1 MQETLDRSELAGIDL
16 SSLENLQRGEELS
29 PLRFSDPAEDKWRKD
44 RLGMITGSQ
53 FGKLVV
59 RSKDR
64 KGYTLSKGEVA
75 TKLIYR
81 IAWERL
87 LSTGNISNGLG
98 RLDFSSPSVEHGHE
112 FEAEA
117 VMKYTERT
125 GNRVDYH
132 QEFITHGKYIGGTPD
147 GYIGKDGLIE
157 VKCPWDGGNHIRGI
171 LTGEVYN
178 QEYIYQMQG
187 YLWLTRRKWC
197 DFVTYD
203 PDLNEAYQLNII
215 RVYRDEEIIRGI
227 QEVLA
232 EVKKK
237 IQSIMRNRKLR

>member
-1 MQETLDRSELAGIDL
+1 MDVFDL
-16 SSLENLQRGEELS
+16 SDAVAGEEMA
-29 PLRFSDPAEDKWRKD
+29 PLQFTDPQEEKWRKA

-59 RSKDR
+59 RSKDQ
-64 KGYTLSKGEVA
+64 KGYVLSKGETA

-98 RLDFSSPSVEHGHE
+98 RLNFSSPSVEHGHE
-112 FEAEA
+112 YEAEA
-117 VMKYTERT
+117 IKKYVEMT
-125 GNRVDYH
+125 GNVVDYH

-157 VKCPWDGGNHIRGI
+157 IKCPWDGGNHIRGI
-171 LTGEVYN
+171 LTGEIYN
-178 QEYIYQMQG
+178 QEYIYQVQG
-187 YLWLTRRKWC
+187 YLWLTKRKWC

-203 PDLNEAYQLNII
+203 PDLSEPYQLNII
-215 RVYRDEEIIRGI
+215 RVYRDEDIISGI
-227 QEVLA
+227 VSVLS

-237 IQSIMRNRKLR
+237 VQSIVKSRKFKIK

>member
-1 MQETLDRSELAGIDL
+1 MDVFDL
-16 SSLENLQRGEELS
+16 SDAVAGEELA
-29 PLRFSDPAEDKWRKD
+29 PLQFTDPQEEKWRKA

-59 RSKDR
+59 RSKDK
-64 KGYTLSKGEVA
+64 KGYVLSKGETA

-98 RLDFSSPSVEHGHE
+98 RLNFSSPSVEHGHE
-112 FEAEA
+112 YEAEA
-117 VMKYTERT
+117 IKKYVEKT
-125 GNRVDYH
+125 GNVVDYH

-157 VKCPWDGGNHIRGI
+157 IKCPWDGGNHIRGI
-171 LTGEVYN
+171 LTGEIYN
-178 QEYIYQMQG
+178 QEYIYQVQG
-187 YLWLTRRKWC
+187 YLWLTKRKWC

-203 PDLNEAYQLNII
+203 PDLSEPYQLNII
-215 RVYRDEEIIRGI
+215 RVYRDEDIISGI
-227 QEVLA
+227 VSVLS

-237 IQSIMRNRKLR
+237 VQSIVKSRKFKIK

>member
-1 MQETLDRSELAGIDL
+1 MDVFDL
-16 SSLENLQRGEELS
+16 SDAVAGEEMA
-29 PLRFSDPAEDKWRKD
+29 PLQFTDPQEEKWRKA

-59 RSKDR
+59 RSKDKKR
-64 KGYTLSKGEVA
+64 YVLSKGETA

-98 RLDFSSPSVEHGHE
+98 RLNFSSPSVEHGHE
-112 FEAEA
+112 YEAEA
-117 VMKYTERT
+117 IKKYVERT
-125 GNRVDYH
+125 GNIVDYH

-157 VKCPWDGGNHIRGI
+157 IKCPWDGGNHIRGI
-171 LTGEVYN
+171 LTGEIYN
-178 QEYIYQMQG
+178 QEYIYQVQG
-187 YLWLTRRKWC
+187 YLWLTKRKWC

-203 PDLNEAYQLNII
+203 PDLSEPYQLNII
-215 RVYRDEEIIRGI
+215 RVYRDEDIISGI
-227 QEVLA
+227 VSVLS

-237 IQSIMRNRKLR
+237 VQSIVRSRKFKIK

>member
-1 MQETLDRSELAGIDL
+1 MDVFDL
-16 SSLENLQRGEELS
+16 SDAVAGEEMA
-29 PLRFSDPAEDKWRKD
+29 PLQFTDPQEEKWRKA

-59 RSKDR
+59 RSKDK
-64 KGYTLSKGEVA
+64 KGYVLSKGETA

-98 RLDFSSPSVEHGHE
+98 RLNFSSPSVEHGHE
-112 FEAEA
+112 YEAEA
-117 VMKYTERT
+117 IKKYVEKT
-125 GNRVDYH
+125 GNVVDYH

-157 VKCPWDGGNHIRGI
+157 IKCPWDGGNHIRGI
-171 LTGEVYN
+171 LTGEIYN
-178 QEYIYQMQG
+178 QEYIYQVQG
-187 YLWLTRRKWC
+187 YLWLTKRKWC

-203 PDLNEAYQLNII
+203 PDLSEPYQLNII
-215 RVYRDEEIIRGI
+215 RVYRDEDIISGI
-227 QEVLA
+227 VSVLS

-237 IQSIMRNRKLR
+237 VQSIVKSRKFKIK

>member
-1 MQETLDRSELAGIDL
+1 MEVFDL
-16 SSLENLQRGEELS
+16 SDARAGEEMS
-29 PLRFSDPAEDKWRKD
+29 PLRFTDPSEDRWRRE

-59 RSKDR
+59 RTKDR
-64 KGYTLSKGEVA
+64 KGYTLSKGETA

-87 LSTGNISNGLG
+87 LSAGNISNGLG
-98 RLDFSSPSVEHGHE
+98 RLDFSSASVEHGHE
-112 FEAEA
+112 YEAEA
-117 VMKYTERT
+117 VLKYEELT
-125 GNRVDYH
+125 GNKVDYH

-147 GYIGKDGLIE
+147 GYVGKDGLIE

-178 QEYIYQMQG
+178 PEYVYQMQG
-187 YLWLTRRKWC
+187 YLWLTGRKWC

-203 PDLNEAYQLNII
+203 PDLDEPYQLNVI
-215 RVYRDEEIIRGI
+215 RVWRDEEVIRGI
-227 QEVLA
+227 VEVLG
-232 EVKKK
+232 EVKRK
-237 IQSIMRNRKLR
+237 IQGIMRSRKLK

>member
-1 MQETLDRSELAGIDL
+1 MDVFDL
-16 SSLENLQRGEELS
+16 SDAVAGEEMA
-29 PLRFSDPAEDKWRKD
+29 PLQFTDPQEEKWRKA

-59 RSKDR
+59 RSKDK
-64 KGYTLSKGEVA
+64 KGYVLSKGETA

-87 LSTGNISNGLG
+87 LSTGNISNGFG
-98 RLDFSSPSVEHGHE
+98 RLNFSSPSVEHGHE
-112 FEAEA
+112 YEAEA
-117 VMKYTERT
+117 IKKYVEKT
-125 GNRVDYH
+125 GNVVDYH

-157 VKCPWDGGNHIRGI
+157 IKCPWDGGNHIRSI
-171 LTGEVYN
+171 LTGEIYN
-178 QEYIYQMQG
+178 QEYIYQVQG
-187 YLWLTRRKWC
+187 YLWLTKRKWC

-203 PDLNEAYQLNII
+203 PDLSEPYQLNII
-215 RVYRDEEIIRGI
+215 RVYRDEDIISGI
-227 QEVLA
+227 VSVLF

-237 IQSIMRNRKLR
+237 VQSIVKSRKFKIK

>member
-1 MQETLDRSELAGIDL
+1 MDVFDL
-16 SSLENLQRGEELS
+16 SDAVAGEEMA
-29 PLRFSDPAEDKWRKD
+29 PLQFTDPQEEKWRKA
-44 RLGMITGSQ
+44 RLGMITGSE

-59 RSKDR
+59 RSKDK
-64 KGYTLSKGEVA
+64 KGYVLSKGETA

-98 RLDFSSPSVEHGHE
+98 RLNFSSQSVEHGHE
-112 FEAEA
+112 YEAEA
-117 VMKYTERT
+117 IQKYIEKT
-125 GNRVDYH
+125 GNDVDYH

-157 VKCPWDGGNHIRGI
+157 IKCPWDGGNHIRGI
-171 LTGEVYN
+171 LTGEIYN
-178 QEYIYQMQG
+178 QEYIYQVQG
-187 YLWLTRRKWC
+187 YLWLTKRKWC

-203 PDLNEAYQLNII
+203 PDLSEPYQLNII
-215 RVYRDEEIIRGI
+215 RVYRDEDIISGI
-227 QEVLA
+227 ISVLS

-237 IQSIMRNRKLR
+237 VQSIVRSRKFKIK

>member
-1 MQETLDRSELAGIDL
+1 MEVFDL
-16 SSLENLQRGEELS
+16 SDAVAGEEMA
-29 PLRFSDPAEDKWRKD
+29 PLQFTDPQEEKWRKA

-59 RSKDR
+59 RSKDK
-64 KGYTLSKGEVA
+64 KGYVLSKGEVA

-87 LSTGNISNGLG
+87 LSTRNISNGLG
-98 RLDFSSPSVEHGHE
+98 RLNFSSPSVEHGHE
-112 FEAEA
+112 YEAEA
-117 VMKYTERT
+117 IKKYVERT
-125 GNRVDYH
+125 GNVVDYH

-157 VKCPWDGGNHIRGI
+157 IKCPWDGGNHIRGI
-171 LTGEVYN
+171 LTGEIYN
-178 QEYIYQMQG
+178 QEYIYQVQG
-187 YLWLTRRKWC
+187 YLWLTKRKWC

-203 PDLNEAYQLNII
+203 PDLSEPYQLNII
-215 RVYRDEEIIRGI
+215 RVYRDEDIISGI
-227 QEVLA
+227 VSVLS

-237 IQSIMRNRKLR
+237 VQSIVRSRKFKIK